1 MKASEDLMKHD
12 DSSVGVNKASSPGG
26 LILWKS
32 ARSAGEDSICVCWGW
47 GGLKLKPMRPWQ
59 SCMQTQSAT
68 LTQLDIT
75 MHNLCF

>member
-32 ARSAGEDSICVCWGW
+32 ARSAGEDSICVFVGV
-47 GGLKLKPMRPWQ
+47 GGIKAKTHEAVAVLYANTVRYVNPVRY
-59 SCMQTQSAT
+59 
-68 LTQLDIT
+68 
-75 MHNLCF
+75 HNA

>member
-1 MKASEDLMKHD
+1 MCVVLGGGGW
-12 DSSVGVNKASSPGG
+12 GV
-26 LILWKS
+26 
-32 ARSAGEDSICVCWGW
+32 V